1 MYPFRTLLAA
11 SSQVGAPA
19 RKHAEDVDGALV
31 AVEPQEDPP
40 VAHAQPMLIATLQLD
55 DVAGRRVADQAV
67 ERVADAPAD
76 RWVDA
81 AQVAPRGGEDR
92 EAPAG
97 GQPSSCR
104 ISSSGTA

>member
-1 MYPFRTLLAA
+1 AGG
-11 SSQVGAPA
+11 QVPGRGGAPGG
-19 RKHAEDVDGALV
+19 KHGEDVDGALV
-31 AVEPQEDPP
+31 AVEPQEAPP

-55 DVAGRRVADQAV
+55 DVAGRRVADRAV

-104 ISSSGTA
+104 ISSI